1 MLELRE
7 WEGVLIN
14 HFEPS
19 LMSTFQIVGVK
30 VSISILCIVNQA
42 SGVRRGR
49 YILAEI
55 PLNYK

>member
-1 MLELRE
+1 V

-14 HFEPS
+14 HFEPF

-49 YILAEI
+49 NILAEI